1 MGFIVANAGLM
12 AAALLSALGS
22 GGCAALDVAAVP
34 PLQLRR
40 HARKCTKTKDK
51 CGLCWWFHRGPGLRK
66 KCRIPNSKKSWLTV
80 AKMPSSK
87 KDGSFNLRIGCVVC
101 RCYHNKD
108 SGTSCG
114 LTRGGHSQG
123 KENRSPN
130 SKLPLKNFKWS
141 QFKAPLKFFKPRAIH
156 DIIQHAGTRH
166 HKLALEHWELAASA
180 DSQSVS
186 ALPTAEWKTTL
197 EDFRK
202 GRSARSGG
210 TCSDLKN
217 LMRWTLSEA
226 MLQSMRA
233 SLRECRCLVLIRD
246 ERQGKLGLRFRATL
260 KDLTVLCGVLGVEHL
275 EGKTACDLVA
285 ATERAIRTFATINYK
300 PPRGFRGPTRNQID
314 EKLVSII
321 RERCHMVV
329 TDCASAELLA
339 QQLGRGK
346 RQGGPELI
354 GNRDGLTSLF
364 PNSKLV
370 GRDRTH
376 ACQRLIARPWEGDP
390 IISVLLQDKGFAHC
404 LKDFNICYITTCLKY
419 LLHNNMFNMFLTP
432 NIPCRIR

>member
-1 MGFIVANAGLM
+1 M

-87 KDGSFNLRIGCVVC
+87 KGGSFNLRIGCVVC

-130 SKLPLKNFKWS
+130 SKLPLKKFKWS

-166 HKLALEHWELAASA
+166 HKLALEHWELAASADTAA

-376 ACQRLIARPWEGDP
+376 ACQRLIARPWEADP